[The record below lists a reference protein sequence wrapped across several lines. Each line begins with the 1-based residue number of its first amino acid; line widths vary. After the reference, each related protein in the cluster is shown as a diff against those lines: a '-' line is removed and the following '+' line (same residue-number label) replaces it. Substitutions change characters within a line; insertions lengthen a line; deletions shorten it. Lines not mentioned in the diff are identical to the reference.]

1 MSKVIMS
8 PGMKHLVGAKY
19 ERVTANCKK
28 ILWIFSGTPPTKAQ
42 IEALVQANGTIMSN
56 ALKALGTL
64 RLSTSYPATVTMEV
78 VNASLK
84 KWALEQYNASFTLHS
99 PGPASWFVF
108 MMAQTTINEPTYS
121 TNAIV
126 YQAYIGDMGD
136 IGSGADMEVLTGL
149 VESDK
154 VYKIGDIEVR
164 TI

>member
-19 ERVTANCKK
+19 ERITANCKK

-136 IGSGADMEVLTGL
+136 IGSGADMEVLSGL